1 MTRRRTTRSSSSRA
15 SIQRPSNAAQRRCES
30 WTRRRTEN
38 SRWSSRRSRKGLGK
52 SSCRSLF
59 APPMLLQLHRR
70 DGAIAGADTSTA
82 SCSGASAGSWCTPPL
97 PSRSE
102 RPGGSGMMHRPL
114 AGGARRRGGAEDN
127 VASRRVRATNRAVRR
142 TSAQDSATSTQ
153 DSATSAQDLASFS
166 RLSHIRPEP
175 GPHLHRDSAISTSA
189 HNLGHICTGT
199 CRRYKSQLQRQLDG
213 ARIRSP
219 SDYSN
224 TDYRYAEMK

>member
-127 VASRRVRATNRAVRR
+127 DASRRVRATNRAVRR

-153 DSATSAQDLASFS
+153 DSAAFS
-166 RLSHIRPEP
+166 RLWHIRPQP
-175 GPHLHRDSAISTSA
+175 GPHLHRNSTTTWATSA
-189 HNLGHICTGT
+189 PGLAAGT
-199 CRRYKSQLQRQLDG
+199 SH
-213 ARIRSP
+213 S
-219 SDYSN
+219 SN
-224 TDYRYAEMK
+224 GSSTVRAFAHRVIIAILIIVTQK